1 MPVIITMFYGGL
13 LGLVFLALSLQVVR
27 LRRSLGVGL
36 GSGGHDVLGRAI
48 RAHANFAEYVPLA
61 LVLVMLV
68 EAGTAAPAWVVHLL
82 GLALLVGRLLHGLVG
97 VNRRP
102 GVSFG
107 RFWGTALTWLV
118 IAVAALLVVAT
129 AVGRWMV

>member
-1 MPVIITMFYGGL
+1 MPVIITMFYAGL

-36 GSGGHDVLGRAI
+36 GSGGHDALGRAI

-61 LVLVMLV
+61 LLLLLLV
-68 EAGTAAPAWVVHLL
+68 ETGTAAAVWLLHGL
-82 GLALLVGRLLHGLVG
+82 GLALLVGRLLHGFVG
-97 VNRRP
+97 VNRRA
-102 GVSFG
+102 GESIG

-118 IAVAALLVVAT
+118 ISIAAVIVVAS
-129 AVGRWMV
+129 AIGRWLL